1 MMIDTGGAAAASM
14 SQTSHEGGSKGILEK
29 FHLNK
34 EFRSNQFRLNLPIPQ
49 LEEEGSQTKKTKVV

>member
-14 SQTSHEGGSKGILEK
+14 SQTSHEGGKGVLEK

-34 EFRSNQFRLNLPIPQ
+34 EFKSNQFRLNLPIPQ